1 MNKSTFFTNSVLL
14 ILFCFLFTA
23 SYAQEEET
31 ASSHYLF
38 PEFVRGSVLKANGA
52 KHGVMLNYN
61 MLTEEMIFDQ
71 NGTKLALDLS
81 DPIDTVYIEGR
92 KFFLLK
98 NRFVELLYDSKL
110 SLYVENKCKLEDP
123 GTPAAYGGTSQT
135 SATSQYSTYYS
146 QGQLYKLKLPEGK
159 VTEPFCEYWFKN
171 GNKLTKFF
179 TINQLA
185 KLNKDKKE
193 LFNKYLETHEVKY
206 NDRQSIV
213 ELIKYLESN

>member
-1 MNKSTFFTNSVLL
+1 MKKSTFFTNSLL
-14 ILFCFLFTA
+14 FILFCFLSTA
-23 SYAQEEET
+23 ADAQEEET

-38 PEFVRGSVLKANGA
+38 PEFVRGAVLKSNGV
-52 KHGVMLNYN
+52 KHGVLLNYN

-110 SLYVENKCKLEDP
+110 ALYVENKCKLQDP

-135 SATSQYSTYYS
+135 SATTQYSSYYS
-146 QGQLYKLKLPEGK
+146 QGQLYKLKLPEGN
-159 VTEPFCEYWFKN
+159 VTEPFCEYWLKKDQ
-171 GNKLTKFF
+171 KLTKFF
-179 TINQLA
+179 NMNQLA
-185 KLNKDKKE
+185 KLFKDKKD
-193 LFNKYLETHEVKY
+193 KYNEYLQKHQVKY
-206 NDRQSIV
+206 NDQHSMI
-213 ELIKYLESN
+213 ELIKYMESN